1 MMVQSKKSLVDVRYK
16 ADTQGVKKLD
26 FIYKERERS
35 VLDNTEKYFRENTT
49 KSTLLPDIK
58 TFSRRRHSEVPS
70 SVVDSFRTEANLV

>member
-1 MMVQSKKSLVDVRYK
+1 M
-16 ADTQGVKKLD
+16 KKLD

-49 KSTLLPDIK
+49 KSTLLPDIQI
-58 TFSRRRHSEVPS
+58 FSRRRHSEVPS